1 MYEDNESIKVFE
13 RQHARDRLAELA
25 HDLSDQP
32 GTDFVSAHFA
42 SKQAEGRLFGTIA
55 LAALAVLVIGTVLG
69 IL

>member
-32 GTDFVSAHFA
+32 DTDLMSAHCA
-42 SKQAEGRLFGTIA
+42 SEQAEGRLFATVA
-55 LAALAVLVIGTVLG
+55 LAALAVLVVGTVLG